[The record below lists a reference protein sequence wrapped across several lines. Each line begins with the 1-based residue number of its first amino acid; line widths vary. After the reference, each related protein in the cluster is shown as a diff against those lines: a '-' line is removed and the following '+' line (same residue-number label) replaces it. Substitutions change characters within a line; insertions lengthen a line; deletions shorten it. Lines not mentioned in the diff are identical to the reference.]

1 MALDDRIIRGHCPN
15 CGSGRKAHVRCEH
28 VVSSPGEDDGTAA
41 SDTGMILECCG
52 CERVYFRRDVWF
64 SEWETVGAHPVT
76 GELRQEGGVEI
87 TYWPAPITR
96 QRPKWLDDIEKAD
109 RDLGNLLS
117 EMYTAL
123 DNDLRVVS
131 AIAAR
136 TVFDRASEL
145 LGIDPAVSFQEK
157 LDSLGAYGKISID
170 EEGTLDVL
178 VDAGSAA
185 AHRGW
190 RPKPE
195 ELNTMVDVV
204 ESFLHRSLILG
215 DGIAKL
221 KAAVPPKPKRK
232 SRKVPLDREVK

>member
-1 MALDDRIIRGHCPN
+1 MELDDKIIKGHCPN

-28 VVSSPGEDDGTAA
+28 VISSPDEGDGTAA
-41 SDTGMILECCG
+41 TDTGMILECCG

-64 SEWETVGAHPVT
+64 SEWETLGSHPVT
-76 GELRQEGGVEI
+76 GELSRDGGVET
-87 TYWPAPITR
+87 TYWPAPIR
-96 QRPKWLDDIEKAD
+96 RPCPKWLDNIERAD
-109 RDLGNLLS
+109 RDLGNLMR
-117 EMYTAL
+117 EMYAAL
-123 DNDLRVVS
+123 DDDLRVVS
-131 AIAAR
+131 AIAVR

-145 LGIDPAVSFQEK
+145 LGVDPAINFQEK
-157 LDSLGAYGKISID
+157 LDSLGADGKISID
-170 EEGTLDVL
+170 EAATLEVL

-190 RPKPE
+190 RPKSE

-221 KAAVPPKPKRK
+221 KAAVPAKPKR
-232 SRKVPLDREVK
+232 RRR